1 MRDLFH
7 HVPPRS
13 RIVPALIL
21 AIPLVLAGCGEN
33 TPDVPEGMHFQ
44 RVTGTVNLG
53 NGTPLSQ
60 GKIVLTPVDG
70 STEPMSGWLDS
81 DGIFTLMEG
90 KGLTI
95 AHGEFL
101 VHFEPP
107 KIPTDAGITPKAQ
120 AIIAKLQKSMQQIP
134 AKYQKSAS
142 SGLKVTI
149 GPETRE
155 LKTIV
160 LK

>member
-1 MRDLFH
+1 MRDSFDR
-7 HVPPRS
+7 VRS
-13 RIVPALIL
+13 NPGTFTGLIL
-21 AIPLVLAGCGEN
+21 TIPLLLAGCG
-33 TPDVPEGMHFQ
+33 DKAASVPEGLHLQ
-44 RVTGTVNLG
+44 RVTGKVTLS

-60 GKIVLTPVDG
+60 GKIVLTPANG
-70 STEPMSGWLDS
+70 GAEPMSGWLDS
-81 DGIFTLMEG
+81 DGTFTLMEG
-90 KGLTI
+90 NGLKI

-101 VHFEPP
+101 VHIEPP

-134 AKYQKSAS
+134 AKYQKTSS

-149 GPETRE
+149 GPETNE
-155 LKTIV
+155 LKTMV